1 VAQGRLNVQTV
12 LVALLLGALPL
23 PALAYVDPNAGGLL
37 LQLLAPLLAAI
48 AGGWLFLRRAIAD
61 WCRRAWQRLTGR
73 APE

>member
-1 VAQGRLNVQTV
+1 MQ
-12 LVALLLGALPL
+12 ALLALLMLALPL

-61 WCRRAWQRLTGR
+61 WCRLIWHRLTGR
-73 APE
+73 SPQ